1 MGTKLNY
8 KWTEPVN
15 AELYIERE
23 RERERGGGGASCS
36 DCLILSMK
44 FNGNP
49 G

>member
-1 MGTKLNY
+1 VGAKLNY

-15 AELYIERE
+15 AELYIERQ
-23 RERERGGGGASCS
+23 REREAPCS

-49 G
+49 S